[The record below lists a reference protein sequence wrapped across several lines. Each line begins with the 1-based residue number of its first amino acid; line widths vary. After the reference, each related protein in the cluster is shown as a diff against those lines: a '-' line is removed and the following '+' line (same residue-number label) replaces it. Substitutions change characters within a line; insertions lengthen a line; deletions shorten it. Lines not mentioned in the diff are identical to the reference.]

1 MLEVVAHLC
10 KRHASY
16 SFDPFVVVVRVYP
29 GLYSPSLLWSLLLG
43 PSRLSALTG
52 DMAEA
57 LAMVTLYP
65 LATLGTSIHGTNIHR
80 CTTARWSAGR
90 SQVIVGTKVPG
101 RGCHINQEELLSPSN
116 GSH

>member
-29 GLYSPSLLWSLLLG
+29 GLYSPSLLWPLLPG
-43 PSRLSALTG
+43 PSRLSALAG

-57 LAMVTLYP
+57 LAIVTLYP

-80 CTTARWSAGR
+80 RTAARWSAR
-90 SQVIVGTKVPG
+90 RRCTVVGTEVPG
-101 RGCHINQEELLSPSN
+101 QSCRIN
-116 GSH
+116 